1 MESISKVMTRDHDK
15 IVKLLNDF
23 GKCIELEKQTLKKAF
38 DTFTWELEKHIFTE
52 EKVVFISYKP
62 EDYEEGYKMV
72 PQLMKEHDI
81 IYNKLKEMRKSI
93 NFDESCDY
101 QEFKDFLLKHKDFEE
116 SSLYPVLDQELDE
129 TTKKMLINR
138 INEIKI
144 RDGSLKNI
152 KVKCSECGKK
162 LGIMNGY
169 YHTKLD
175 KKWHFCSECYDKIG

>member
-1 MESISKVMTRDHDK
+1 MESISKVMARDHDK
-15 IVKLLNDF
+15 IVKLLNDL
-23 GKCIELEKQTLKKAF
+23 GKCIDLDKQILKKAF
-38 DTFTWELEKHIFTE
+38 ETFNWELEKHIFTE
-52 EKVVFISYKP
+52 EKIVFISYEP

-101 QEFKDFLLKHKDFEE
+101 EEFKDFLLKHKDFEE
-116 SSLYPVLDQELDE
+116 SSLYPVLDEELDE
-129 TTKKMLINR
+129 TTKNLVIDR

-144 RDGSLKNI
+144 FDGSLRKI

-162 LGIMNGY
+162 IGVLTGY
-169 YHTKLD
+169 SHSRLEKR
-175 KKWHFCSECYDKIG
+175 WHLCSECYDKI